1 MGAQPS
7 NCPSGCCVHS
17 SVSLQDSHIAVFLP
31 PVVCRHH
38 FLNQIGIGKRTN
50 NFFILFF
57 FFFSFLILLELLHP
71 CVPVGAWWMSP
82 VLHCSLPLTA
92 PGSDAAPHPPAGSR
106 GGLRMGTGYIKA
118 PTTAH
123 KPPLFQPPP
132 DPQPWLLRSCEY
144 ASFSLFHRKTNRSDC
159 SQNSLPGWLWH
170 GHRSLSFS
178 IHLWQQMTFGN
189 SLLARMGLSALAVC
203 FLCSWSCFHCRAG
216 VRSVSSLAGT
226 PVCYFYIFSG
236 LPRAITG
243 IISSTS
249 IFSTEY

>member
-1 MGAQPS
+1 M
-7 NCPSGCCVHS
+7 
-17 SVSLQDSHIAVFLP
+17 FLP
-31 PVVCRHH
+31 PVVCRNH
-38 FLNQIGIGKRTN
+38 FLNQIEIGKWS
-50 NFFILFF
+50 FF
-57 FFFSFLILLELLHP
+57 FFFFLD
-71 CVPVGAWWMSP
+71 
-82 VLHCSLPLTA
+82 T
-92 PGSDAAPHPPAGSR
+92 PGAAPSLCPCWGLMDVSCPALLPPPHSPWAGHCPSPRPPAGSQ

-118 PTTAH
+118 PNTAH
-123 KPPLFQPPP
+123 ELPLYQPPP

-144 ASFSLFHRKTNRSDC
+144 ASFSPFHRKTNRSDC

-189 SLLARMGLSALAVC
+189 SLLARMGLLALAVC